1 MTMGWPVCWCV
12 RLLGAAP
19 APGFLL
25 GCSTKPRN
33 TYSKSASLMP
43 KLFIAPHYFTLYF
56 DNYNEYS
63 YLIWQVSKYN
73 EMSLE
78 NGDNK
83 YRVRNMGLLL
93 FSFWIVRNIVLVF
106 LHRHQELKTYSFFY
120 FKKKLWSSCNH
131 LSPGRPFKKNK
142 IPRDEG
148 QFKRV
153 RSNAFVLEILIWFF
167 GDLIFCSELQRP

>member
-1 MTMGWPVCWCV
+1 
-12 RLLGAAP
+12 
-19 APGFLL
+19 
-25 GCSTKPRN
+25 
-33 TYSKSASLMP
+33 MP

-120 FKKKLWSSCNH
+120 FKKKL
-131 LSPGRPFKKNK
+131 
-142 IPRDEG
+142 
-148 QFKRV
+148 
-153 RSNAFVLEILIWFF
+153 
-167 GDLIFCSELQRP
+167 